1 MIQRRSKPG
10 GVWVVVLAG
19 GDGKRVRPLVR
30 RWLGQPRAK
39 QYCAFTGTRSMF
51 QHTVDRALAFAPSER
66 IIAIAARSHQP
77 EVTAQ
82 LEQRPIHAVI
92 LQPENR
98 DTAAGIFLP
107 LTYIKA
113 RDPRATVVILPSDH
127 FVYPESR
134 FVDIVSRMVI
144 AAHRL
149 PHRITLLAVT
159 PDRPEIEYGWI
170 EPGGPLISTAGS
182 QVRAVRQFLEKP
194 DEARAADAMAAG
206 ALWNTLVM
214 AARLETLWMLGWRCF
229 PEMMPLFERVE
240 RTVHLAGD
248 LPTLDLVYAWMPIR
262 NFSSGLLA
270 RAPEHVAVIEAEGI
284 LWSDWGR
291 AERIVD
297 TLSRLGKQAAF
308 PLHLLA
314 GAPAPECAS

>member
-1 MIQRRSKPG
+1 MI
-10 GVWVVVLAG
+10 LAG
-19 GDGKRVRPLVR
+19 GEGERVRPLVH
-30 RWLGQPRAK
+30 RWLGQHRPK
-39 QYCAFTGTRSMF
+39 QYCTFTGTRSMF
-51 QHTVDRALAFAPSER
+51 QHTVDRALAVAPAER
-66 IIAIAARSHQP
+66 IIAIAARSHQHD
-77 EVTAQ
+77 VTAQ
-82 LEQRPIHAVI
+82 LDRRPIHAVL

-127 FVYPESR
+127 FVHPEER
-134 FVDIVSRMVI
+134 FLDIVSRMAT
-144 AAHRL
+144 AAQRL
-149 PHRITLLAVT
+149 TDRVTLLAVT
-159 PDRPEIEYGWI
+159 PDRPEVEYGWI
-170 EPGGPLISTAGS
+170 EPGDPLLSSPGG
-182 QVRAVRQFLEKP
+182 QVRAVRRFLEKP

-214 AARLETLWMLGWRCF
+214 AAKIETLWTLGWQCF
-229 PEMMPLFERVE
+229 PEMMPLFEHVE
-240 RTVHLAGD
+240 RTVHIAGD
-248 LPTLDLVYAWMPIR
+248 MPTLDPVYARMPIR

-270 RAPEHVAVIEAEGI
+270 RAPERVAVVEAEGI

-297 TLSRLGKQAAF
+297 TLSRLGKQPAF

-314 GAPAPECAS
+314 DAPAIGWAS